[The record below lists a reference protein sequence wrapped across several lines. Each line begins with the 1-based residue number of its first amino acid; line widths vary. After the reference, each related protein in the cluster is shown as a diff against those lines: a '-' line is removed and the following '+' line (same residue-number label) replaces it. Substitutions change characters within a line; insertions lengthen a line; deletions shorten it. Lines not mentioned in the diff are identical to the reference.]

1 MTFLCRGFPHPARR
15 TLARPPFGPSPRT
28 AAPAACPVRCACG
41 AFLSHR
47 FRPPAHPAQP
57 PPYPSG
63 QTPRD
68 RHVRQRSPSLHAVA
82 TMPSSAIGSGERSAW
97 RAVPPTPTA
106 HACTPLAL
114 RSPGHTWAAEGKAT
128 RTAARGGGEET
139 GTRTSA
145 QHGEGDRVGSARARV
160 RAHRILPNFEQAQR
174 GTECRRVANSRR
186 GMSLPQADCRR
197 GGGSTAAA
205 AIPLATP
212 SIVPHTCVGAVGT
225 EFHRAPPGR
234 AFELPAERDWA
245 HPEVM
250 RVRPRAK
257 TARQDCYHNASP
269 KQQKCPLTE
278 ERANPTGW

>member
-1 MTFLCRGFPHPARR
+1 MPR
-15 TLARPPFGPSPRT
+15 ARPAPPPRGQRHAHHCIGQRNPGAAQPLHAVASDDVPLPRVPPPCPPHARTPPLRSKSRRT
-28 AAPAACPVRCACG
+28 AAPAACPVRCACS
-41 AFLSHR
+41 AFLSRR
-47 FRPPAHPAQP
+47 FRLPAHPTQP

-63 QTPRD
+63 QPPRD
-68 RHVRQRSPSLHAVA
+68 RHVRQRSPPLHAVA
-82 TMPSSAIGSGERSAW
+82 TMPSSAIGSGERTAW

-197 GGGSTAAA
+197 GGGSTAAG
-205 AIPLATP
+205 ITSLRTS
-212 SIVPHTCVGAVGT
+212 SIVPHTLRPSSGHGV
-225 EFHRAPPGR
+225 P
-234 AFELPAERDWA
+234 
-245 HPEVM
+245 
-250 RVRPRAK
+250 PRAAG
-257 TARQDCYHNASP
+257 AR
-269 KQQKCPLTE
+269 L
-278 ERANPTGW
+278 RAAR

>member
-1 MTFLCRGFPHPARR
+1 
-15 TLARPPFGPSPRT
+15 
-28 AAPAACPVRCACG
+28 
-41 AFLSHR
+41 
-47 FRPPAHPAQP
+47 
-57 PPYPSG
+57 
-63 QTPRD
+63 
-68 RHVRQRSPSLHAVA
+68 
-82 TMPSSAIGSGERSAW
+82 MPSSAIGSGERSAW

-197 GGGSTAAA
+197 GGGSTAAGITSLHLLPRSPHIA
-205 AIPLATP
+205 SEQWARSSTARRRGAPSSCPLSETGPIQRSCGFA
-212 SIVPHTCVGAVGT
+212 
-225 EFHRAPPGR
+225 RAP
-234 AFELPAERDWA
+234 
-245 HPEVM
+245 
-250 RVRPRAK
+250 RPRAR
-257 TARQDCYHNASP
+257 TATTTLHRNS
-269 KQQKCPLTE
+269 KK
-278 ERANPTGW
+278 RAETVCITRSVPHPH